1 MFEATYSI
9 EIPFIY
15 RATAVDTIFNESL
28 AKSIRAAVNAPR
40 ATVPR
45 YIISTS
51 GRSWR
56 VCVRGAF
63 TKRIHEDLRVN
74 RAASRTLFDSRRRIL
89 SPFRVYIGV
98 PRPDTKTNGMACS
111 SRGFCETSKYRVSSE
126 ETTAP
131 MPNGGETARY
141 RSLRNNRILLLCNRN
156 VRLTRYVYVR
166 LTHANA
172 NKVGVM

>member
-74 RAASRTLFDSRRRIL
+74 RAASRTLFDSLPISRLYRRAASWHEDKRYGVLISWILRNIKIPRFLRGDNRAYAERRRDRAI
-89 SPFRVYIGV
+89 SKF
-98 PRPDTKTNGMACS
+98 TKQPYFVIVQPQCASHALC
-111 SRGFCETSKYRVSSE
+111 
-126 ETTAP
+126 
-131 MPNGGETARY
+131 
-141 RSLRNNRILLLCNRN
+141 LR
-156 VRLTRYVYVR
+156 T
-166 LTHANA
+166 ANA
-172 NKVGVM
+172 RKR

>member
-131 MPNGGETARY
+131 MPNGGETA
-141 RSLRNNRILLLCNRN
+141 IDIE
-156 VRLTRYVYVR
+156 VYETTVFCYCATAMCVSR
-166 LTHANA
+166 AMFTY
-172 NKVGVM
+172 G